1 VDALGAPHVG
11 DRSEKPLIASFCEKI
26 AELRPHLVSF
36 NGHGFD
42 LRVLR
47 YPRLIK
53 QKSCQ
58 RCADGSNDAL
68 GTPCKRVTLSEATDS
83 RSKSDNR
90 GFARR
95 EKCFL

>member
-26 AELRPHLVSF
+26 AESRPHLVSF

-68 GTPCKRVTLSEATDS
+68 GTPCSES
-83 RSKSDNR
+83 P
-90 GFARR
+90 
-95 EKCFL
+95 